1 MKIHFDRLLAG
12 AKRATGTAVI
22 IDVFRAFTCT
32 PLLFSLGIEKSI
44 LVSTP
49 QEAFSLKSHDEAL
62 LLIGEVKGIPIE
74 GFDLGNSPSEILN
87 KGRAFF
93 EGKIVVHRTSSGVQG
108 VLTALDVADEVL
120 PASYAL
126 AGSIARYIKAKQPP
140 RVSIVSMGWAL
151 RHKAP
156 EDEWCGVY
164 IAHLLGVNDYDHN
177 EALEAILY
185 NQTTQK
191 FFDPEKPHF
200 PPEDP
205 IMCLQLD
212 VHDFVLRAADARPCW
227 MFCRMKRS
235 RPTVSESASKPG
247 SACSGAPKLICAPP
261 VMLMRTCGGESCQC
275 SVRIRTTWRGCRRCM
290 STQAYLAGLRS
301 TRC

>member
-1 MKIHFDRLLAG
+1 MEVTHTRLLEG
-12 AKRATGTAVI
+12 AQTAEGVAVI

-32 PLLFSLGIEKSI
+32 PLLFSLGIQKSI

-49 QEAFSLKSHDEAL
+49 EEAFALKEQNNEL
-62 LLIGEVKGIPIE
+62 VLIGEVDGIPIE
-74 GFDLGNSPSEILN
+74 GFDLGNSPSEILK
-87 KGRAFF
+87 KGAAFF
-93 EGKIVVHRTSSGVQG
+93 DGKTVVQRTSSGVQG
-108 VLTALDVADEVL
+108 VLMALDVADEVL
-120 PASYAL
+120 PASYTL
-126 AGSIARYIKAKQPP
+126 AKSTARYILSKNPP

-151 RHKAP
+151 KYIAP

-164 IAHLLGVNDYDHN
+164 IAHLLGVKDYNHN

-212 VHDFVLRAADARPCW
+212 VHDFVLRATRDDGAVVVNKIDA
-227 MFCRMKRS
+227 
-235 RPTVSESASKPG
+235 E
-247 SACSGAPKLICAPP
+247 
-261 VMLMRTCGGESCQC
+261 
-275 SVRIRTTWRGCRRCM
+275 
-290 STQAYLAGLRS
+290 
-301 TRC
+301 

>member
-1 MKIHFDRLLAG
+1 MEVTHTRLLEG
-12 AKRATGTAVI
+12 AQTAKGVAVI
-22 IDVFRAFTCT
+22 IDVFRAFTCA
-32 PLLFSLGIEKSI
+32 PLLFSLGIQKSI

-49 QEAFSLKSHDEAL
+49 EEAFALKEKKNQL
-62 LLIGEVKGIPIE
+62 VLIGEVGGIPIE
-74 GFDLGNSPSEILN
+74 GFDLGNSPSEILK

-93 EGKIVVHRTSSGVQG
+93 NGKTVVQRTSSGVQG

-126 AGSIARYIKAKQPP
+126 AKSTARYILSKQPP

-151 RHKAP
+151 KHIAP

-164 IAHLLGVNDYDHN
+164 IAHLLGVSEYDHN
-177 EALEAILY
+177 EALEEILY

-205 IMCLQLD
+205 IMCLQLNM
-212 VHDFVLRAADARPCW
+212 HDFVLRATRDN
-227 MFCRMKRS
+227 
-235 RPTVSESASKPG
+235 
-247 SACSGAPKLICAPP
+247 GAVI
-261 VMLMRTCGGESCQC
+261 VN
-275 SVRIRTTWRGCRRCM
+275 RIDV
-290 STQAYLAGLRS
+290 
-301 TRC
+301 

>member
-1 MKIHFDRLLAG
+1 MSIKKRFEMEVTHTRLLEG
-12 AKRATGTAVI
+12 AQTAKGVAVI

-32 PLLFSLGIEKSI
+32 PLLFSLGIQKSI

-49 QEAFSLKSHDEAL
+49 EEAFALKKKKSQL
-62 LLIGEVKGIPIE
+62 VLIGEVGGIPIE
-74 GFDLGNSPSEILN
+74 GFDLGNSPSEILK
-87 KGRAFF
+87 KGAAFF
-93 EGKIVVHRTSSGVQG
+93 DGKTVVQRTSSGVQG

-126 AGSIARYIKAKQPP
+126 AQSTARYILAKKPL

-151 RHKAP
+151 KHIAP

-164 IAHLLGVNDYDHN
+164 IAHLLGVSDYNHN

-191 FFDPEKPHF
+191 FFDPQKPHF

-212 VHDFVLRAADARPCW
+212 VHDFALRATRDD
-227 MFCRMKRS
+227 
-235 RPTVSESASKPG
+235 G
-247 SACSGAPKLICAPP
+247 SVVVNKID
-261 VMLMRTCGGESCQC
+261 V
-275 SVRIRTTWRGCRRCM
+275 
-290 STQAYLAGLRS
+290 
-301 TRC
+301 

>member
-1 MKIHFDRLLAG
+1 MEVTHTRLLEG
-12 AKRATGTAVI
+12 AQTAKGVAVI

-32 PLLFSLGIEKSI
+32 PLLFSLGIQKSI
-44 LVSTP
+44 LVATP
-49 QEAFSLKSHDEAL
+49 EEGFALKEKNNEFV
-62 LLIGEVKGIPIE
+62 LIGEVEGIPIE
-74 GFDLGNSPSEILN
+74 GFDLGNSPSEILK
-87 KGRAFF
+87 KGAAFF
-93 EGKIVVHRTSSGVQG
+93 NGKTVVQRTSSGVQG
-108 VLTALDVADEVL
+108 VLMALDVADEVL

-126 AGSIARYIKAKQPP
+126 AKSTARYILSKQPP
-140 RVSIVSMGWAL
+140 IVSIVSMGWAL
-151 RHKAP
+151 RHIAP

-212 VHDFVLRAADARPCW
+212 VHDFVLRATRAD
-227 MFCRMKRS
+227 
-235 RPTVSESASKPG
+235 
-247 SACSGAPKLICAPP
+247 GAVVVNKID
-261 VMLMRTCGGESCQC
+261 V
-275 SVRIRTTWRGCRRCM
+275 
-290 STQAYLAGLRS
+290 
-301 TRC
+301 